1 MKIGKYS
8 LALLLV
14 MAGCTAQP
22 AVSPSTEPTVE
33 TGNLTQTA
41 EQLANV
47 LVTQLG
53 ATSVQYALMDNG
65 EVTVSGQ
72 AGVFAKESDQA
83 LSAQDQYAIG
93 SVSKMFTAAA
103 VMKLQDEGKLDL
115 DQPVAE
121 LLPEFTMADERY
133 SEITVRMLLNHSS
146 GLPGSS
152 FSEGFMF
159 VPDTTAHDTFLEN
172 LKTLHLQA
180 DPGAYSVYSND
191 SFVLAELVV
200 EKVSGQDFT
209 SYLRTQF
216 IEPLGMTR
224 TQTSVG
230 NVDFNAMP
238 KVYSATQPQRTLPA
252 DIVSVIGTGGIYSTA
267 EDLCRWGLA
276 FMPSSS
282 MLSAEAL
289 SAMSVNE
296 AKKGIWPTEQANS
309 IGYGLG
315 WDSVELSPF
324 AQAGIQALSKGGDTM
339 YSHTAFV
346 VLPQQGLTCAVLS
359 SGGLSSYNQM
369 MASTLLE
376 QALMEKGVIS
386 EALPHYQLPTTPETV
401 PAIPEEVQAYA
412 GLYAD
417 STSLYRIDFTEEGI
431 LNFTIEQMPDTPT
444 PLTHVGDG
452 QFLLPS
458 PMTNQLFSFEENGGH
473 TYLKVEA
480 VTEIPGLG
488 YSATTVYY
496 AMKVEENP
504 LSDAV
509 KSAWQTR
516 STKTYLLIS
525 EDLHSQIYEMI
536 LPIAPV
542 PLSSFA
548 EGYVN
553 AHQIVDENRAAAIV
567 QIPGSGSRDQFDYTF
582 FTQDGVEYLQTAG
595 DLYASQDSAVKA
607 EVGTMNVTLNDQ
619 GHTQWL
625 TLDPALEGKT
635 LTVSS
640 DSQGVFVY
648 DATMICLYN
657 RVTDGEK
664 TITLPSGGTLGLAG
678 EAGAVFT
685 LTIE

>member
-22 AVSPSTEPTVE
+22 AVSPSSEPTVE

-115 DQPVAE
+115 DQLVAE

-238 KVYSATQPQRTLPA
+238 KVYSATQPQRALPA
-252 DIVSVIGTGGIYSTA
+252 DIVSVIGTGGMYSTA
-267 EDLCRWGLA
+267 EDLCHWGLA
-276 FMPSSS
+276 FMPS
-282 MLSAEAL
+282 
-289 SAMSVNE
+289 
-296 AKKGIWPTEQANS
+296 
-309 IGYGLG
+309 
-315 WDSVELSPF
+315 
-324 AQAGIQALSKGGDTM
+324 
-339 YSHTAFV
+339 
-346 VLPQQGLTCAVLS
+346 
-359 SGGLSSYNQM
+359 
-369 MASTLLE
+369 
-376 QALMEKGVIS
+376 
-386 EALPHYQLPTTPETV
+386 
-401 PAIPEEVQAYA
+401 
-412 GLYAD
+412 
-417 STSLYRIDFTEEGI
+417 
-431 LNFTIEQMPDTPT
+431 
-444 PLTHVGDG
+444 
-452 QFLLPS
+452 
-458 PMTNQLFSFEENGGH
+458 
-473 TYLKVEA
+473 
-480 VTEIPGLG
+480 
-488 YSATTVYY
+488 
-496 AMKVEENP
+496 
-504 LSDAV
+504 
-509 KSAWQTR
+509 
-516 STKTYLLIS
+516 
-525 EDLHSQIYEMI
+525 
-536 LPIAPV
+536 
-542 PLSSFA
+542 
-548 EGYVN
+548 
-553 AHQIVDENRAAAIV
+553 
-567 QIPGSGSRDQFDYTF
+567 
-582 FTQDGVEYLQTAG
+582 
-595 DLYASQDSAVKA
+595 
-607 EVGTMNVTLNDQ
+607 
-619 GHTQWL
+619 
-625 TLDPALEGKT
+625 
-635 LTVSS
+635 
-640 DSQGVFVY
+640 
-648 DATMICLYN
+648 
-657 RVTDGEK
+657 
-664 TITLPSGGTLGLAG
+664 
-678 EAGAVFT
+678 
-685 LTIE
+685 